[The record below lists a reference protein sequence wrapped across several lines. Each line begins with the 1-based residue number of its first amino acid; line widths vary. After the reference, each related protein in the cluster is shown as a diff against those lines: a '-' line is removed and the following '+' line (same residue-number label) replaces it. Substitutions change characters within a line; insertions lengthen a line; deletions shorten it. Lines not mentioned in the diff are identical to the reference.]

1 MDKAA
6 LHRRHRNN
14 EAEIAQKH
22 GDIRVRPLR
31 RRYGVD
37 FAPGFAND
45 EKLQDVL
52 AALDEHSLSELVRDH
67 EHGELEGRIAE
78 ARTGTIVT

>member
-1 MDKAA
+1 MDEAA
-6 LHRRHRNN
+6 LHGRHQNK

-37 FAPGFAND
+37 FALGFAND
-45 EKLQDVL
+45 EKLRDVL
-52 AALDEHSLSELVRDH
+52 ATLDDHSLSQLVRDH
-67 EHGELEGRIAE
+67 ERGELENRLAE
-78 ARTGTIVT
+78 ARTGSIAS